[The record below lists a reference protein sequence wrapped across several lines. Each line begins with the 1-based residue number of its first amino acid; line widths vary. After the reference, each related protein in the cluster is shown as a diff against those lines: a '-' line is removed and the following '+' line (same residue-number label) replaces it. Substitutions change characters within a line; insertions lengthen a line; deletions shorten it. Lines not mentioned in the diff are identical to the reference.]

1 MSVDGNVQFTAIRV
15 MIELRDYQQ
24 RTFDTCRE
32 HAAAGYTRIL
42 VVAPTG
48 AGKMLVAAFI
58 MSRALRMFEARSLFV
73 VHRKEV
79 LDHCARQLASLGVTE
94 VGVLRADDERTDPT
108 QPIQIASK
116 ATLVRRDPPPA
127 DIVIF
132 DECHYSPET
141 TREILH
147 SYPNAQVFGFTA
159 SPVGAGGSSL
169 GDDLFQII
177 VQSASYKELIAAGW
191 IAEPTIFG
199 IERPVDL
206 SGVATT
212 AGDFDMGGLEFAM
225 DQPQV
230 VGDIVDTW
238 AKRSE
243 GRRTVAFACTIKH
256 SLSIVER
263 FREAGIRAAH
273 LDGTTSETER
283 ERLLMAL
290 DTGEIQVLSNV
301 DVLSEG
307 FDQPSCKYMIG
318 ARPTLSIIKHM
329 QQPGR
334 FLRPWNNVRPII
346 ADHAGNMDRHGAPHL
361 DRQWGLDGASRLV
374 EKNPYR
380 MCPRCFAYVKFNPC
394 ELCGFAPPIEER
406 KIRENAAPQLV
417 EKKQEDVRRADF
429 LALVQMASARGFKP
443 GYASAKYREKHGDW
457 PPRSWGQEAQRM
469 FAADTG
475 WQFRQTKRENER
487 VYWQEQKRRDD
498 TPIAPEDAFGGW
510 LKPPGESR

>member
-1 MSVDGNVQFTAIRV
+1 
-15 MIELRDYQQ
+15 MIELRDYQK
-24 RTFDTCRE
+24 RTIDKCRE
-32 HAAAGYTRIL
+32 LAAAGYTRIL

-48 AGKMLVAAFI
+48 SGKMCTAAFI
-58 MSRALRMFEARSLFV
+58 MQSALRNFGARSLFA

-79 LDHCARQLASLGVTE
+79 VEHCVRQLARFGVTE
-94 VGVLRADDERTDPT
+94 VGVMRADDERTDPT
-108 QPIQIASK
+108 QPIQVASK
-116 ATLVRRDPPPA
+116 ATLMRRDPPHA

-132 DECHYSPET
+132 DECHFSPDA
-141 TREILH
+141 TREILRAF
-147 SYPNAQVFGFTA
+147 PNAQVFGFTA
-159 SPVGAGGSSL
+159 TAIGPNGSGLGGE
-169 GDDLFQII
+169 GLFQII

-191 IAEPTIFG
+191 IAEPMIFG

-212 AGDFDMGGLEFAM
+212 AGDFDVGGLEFTM

-238 AKRSE
+238 MKRSE

-263 FREAGIRAAH
+263 FQKAGVRAAH
-273 LDGTTSETER
+273 LDGTTSEIER
-283 ERLLMAL
+283 DRLLAAL
-290 DTGEIQVLSNV
+290 DSGEIQVLSNV

-361 DRQWGLDGASRLV
+361 DRQWGLDGSSRLV

-380 MCPRCFAYVKFNPC
+380 MCPRCFAYVAKNPC
-394 ELCGFAPPIEER
+394 ELCGFAPPVEER
-406 KIRENAAPQLV
+406 EIRENAAPALV

-429 LALVQMASARGFKP
+429 LALVQTASARGFKP
-443 GYASAKYREKHGDW
+443 GYASAKYKEKHGDW
-457 PPRSWGQEAQRM
+457 PPRSWGEEAKRM
-469 FAADTG
+469 YAADKG
-475 WQFRQTKRENER
+475 WQFRQVKRENER
-487 VYWQEQKRRDD
+487 AYWQDQKRQDD

-510 LKPPGESR
+510 LKPPS